1 MNGKV
6 SRNRIQ
12 SAPMR
17 LASVGAMAL
26 ALASMAG
33 CGKEEAPQT
42 QVTVQA
48 EHPEMGPIAEHVT
61 ADAILQPMAQAA
73 LVPRISAPVKEFYVQ
88 RGSHVKAGE
97 LLAVLDNGDLKAA
110 ALDTQGSY
118 EAAQAAYATATKAQV
133 PMDVLLAESDQAQA
147 KANLSLDQSIVN
159 SRKQLFAEGAIPG
172 RDLDTAQAQLVQA
185 QAAYDAAQKHLE
197 AVRSVTRQASIQ
209 AAQGQLKSAQG
220 KYEGAEAQVNYSEI
234 RSPIDGV
241 VTDRPLFAGET
252 ATAGSALIT
261 VMDTSSLIAKTH
273 LAQSIAQQLRLGRP
287 AKMTVPGIQDPVP
300 ATVSLIS
307 PALDPGSTTVEIWL
321 KVNNKSGALKVGTPV
336 KLTIT
341 GQTVAKAL
349 TIPLSAVLTA
359 DNGAKSV
366 MVVASDGTA
375 QPKAVKLGINNGE
388 DVQVLSGLTPQDL
401 VITVGSYGLDPG
413 TKVKV
418 GPAESAEDAAKGG
431 GND

>member
-1 MNGKV
+1 M
-6 SRNRIQ
+6 
-12 SAPMR
+12 
-17 LASVGAMAL
+17 
-26 ALASMAG
+26 
-33 CGKEEAPQT
+33 
-42 QVTVQA
+42 
-48 EHPEMGPIAEHVT
+48 
-61 ADAILQPMAQAA
+61 
-73 LVPRISAPVKEFYVQ
+73 
-88 RGSHVKAGE
+88 
-97 LLAVLDNGDLKAA
+97 
-110 ALDTQGSY
+110 
-118 EAAQAAYATATKAQV
+118 
-133 PMDVLLAESDQAQA
+133 
-147 KANLSLDQSIVN
+147 N

-197 AVRSVTRQASIQ
+197 AVQSVTRQASIQ

-273 LAQSIAQQLRLGRP
+273 VAQSIAQQLRLGGP

-375 QPKAVKLGINNGE
+375 QPKGVKLGITNGE
-388 DVQVLSGLTPQDL
+388 DVQMLSGLTPQDL

-418 GPAESAEDAAKGG
+418 GPAESDADAAKGG